1 MKGQFTMT
9 HIYPRTVQSRR
20 RFLPALAAALVGGAL
35 LVGCDSGSGGPK
47 VTTDYAPNTN
57 FAQYHTYAFQ
67 PGRIM
72 TKFGAND
79 PNNTLLNNRI
89 QDAVAEALPAK
100 GLTATTQN
108 PDLVVT
114 YIAGAQN
121 KKEIEDLGPQVYN
134 GPYFGQGFFFRP
146 YGAWWDTG
154 FDRYYV
160 NNYTQGTLILDFVD
174 PRTKQLVWRAYVS
187 NKINSNGP
195 VDQKAVDAAV
205 NAALKQYTPKA
216 KGK

>member
-1 MKGQFTMT
+1 MT
-9 HIYPRTVQSRR
+9 VNPLPTLRSRR
-20 RFLPALAAALVGGAL
+20 RFLPALATALIGGAL
-35 LVGCDSGSGGPK
+35 LVGCNSSDGPK

-89 QDAVAEALPAK
+89 QAAVDASLPAK
-100 GLTATTQN
+100 GLTSTTQN

-121 KKEIEDLGPQVYN
+121 KQEIESMGPQVYD
-134 GPYFGQGFFFRP
+134 GPYFGRGFLFRP
-146 YGAWWDTG
+146 YGAWWDQG
-154 FDRYYV
+154 FDNYYV
-160 NNYTQGTLILDFVD
+160 NSYTQGTLILDFVD

-187 NKINSNGP
+187 SKINSNGP
-195 VDQKAVDAAV
+195 VDQKAIDSAV
-205 NAALKQYTPKA
+205 SAALKQYPPKP
-216 KGK
+216 KK

>member
-1 MKGQFTMT
+1 MKHASFQP
-9 HIYPRTVQSRR
+9 ISR
-20 RFLPALAAALVGGAL
+20 RFLPALATALVGGTL
-35 LVGCDSGSGGPK
+35 LVGCNSGDGPK

-72 TKFGAND
+72 TRLGAND

-89 QDAVAEALPAK
+89 QTAVAEALPAE
-100 GLTATTQN
+100 GLTPTTQN

-121 KKEIEDLGPQVYN
+121 KQEIENMGPQVYD
-134 GPYFGQGFFFRP
+134 GPYFGPGFFFRP
-146 YGAWWDTG
+146 YGAWWDQG
-154 FDRYYV
+154 FDNYYV
-160 NNYTQGTLILDFVD
+160 QNYTQGTLILDFVD

-187 NKINSNGP
+187 NKINSTGP
-195 VDQKAVDAAV
+195 VDQKTIDAAV
-205 NAALKQYTPKA
+205 KAALKQYPPKP
-216 KGK
+216 KTK

>member
-1 MKGQFTMT
+1 MT
-9 HIYPRTVQSRR
+9 PDSSRPARSRR
-20 RFLPALAAALVGGAL
+20 LFLPALAAALLGGAL
-35 LVGCDSGSGGPK
+35 LVGCNSDDGPK
-47 VTTDYAPNTN
+47 VTTDSAPNAN

-89 QDAVAEALPAK
+89 QAAVASVLPEK
-100 GLTATTQN
+100 GLTASTQN

-121 KKEIEDLGPQVYN
+121 KQQIEDLGPQVYD
-134 GPYFGQGFFFRP
+134 GAYFGRGFFFRP
-146 YGAWWDTG
+146 EGAWWNRGYDN
-154 FDRYYV
+154 YYV
-160 NNYTQGTLILDFVD
+160 NTYTQGTLILDFVD

-187 NKINSNGP
+187 SKINSSGP
-195 VDQKAVDAAV
+195 VDQKTIDSAV
-205 NAALKQYTPKA
+205 NAALKQYPPKP
-216 KGK
+216 KR

>member
-1 MKGQFTMT
+1 MT
-9 HIYPRTVQSRR
+9 ANPLPTPRSRR
-20 RFLPALAAALVGGAL
+20 RFLPALAAALIGGAL
-35 LVGCDSGSGGPK
+35 LVGCNSSDGPK

-89 QDAVAEALPAK
+89 QAAVASALPEK
-100 GLTATTQN
+100 GLNPTTQN
-108 PDLVVT
+108 PDLVIT

-121 KKEIEDLGPQVYN
+121 KQQIEDLGPQVYD
-134 GPYFGQGFFFRP
+134 GAYFGRGFFFRP
-146 YGAWWDTG
+146 EGAWWDNG

-160 NNYTQGTLILDFVD
+160 NSYTQGTLILDFVD

-187 NKINSNGP
+187 SRINSDGP
-195 VDQKAVDAAV
+195 VDQKAIDSAV
-205 NAALKQYTPKA
+205 NAALKQYPPKP
-216 KGK
+216 KK

>member
-1 MKGQFTMT
+1 MT
-9 HIYPRTVQSRR
+9 PAYLPTARSRR
-20 RFLPALAAALVGGAL
+20 RLIPALAAALLGGAL
-35 LVGCDSGSGGPK
+35 LAGCNSGDGPK
-47 VTTDYAPNTN
+47 VTTDFAPNTH

-89 QDAVAEALPAK
+89 QDAVAAALPEK
-100 GLTATTQN
+100 GLTPTTQN

-121 KKEIEDLGPQVYN
+121 KQEIEDLGPQVYD
-134 GPYFGQGFFFRP
+134 GPYFGSGFSFRP
-146 YGAWWDTG
+146 GGAWWNSG

-160 NNYTQGTLILDFVD
+160 NSYTQGTLILDFVD

-187 NKINSNGP
+187 NKINSSGL
-195 VDQKAVDAAV
+195 VDQKTIDSAV
-205 NAALKQYTPKA
+205 NAALKQYPPEPKR
-216 KGK
+216 

>member
-1 MKGQFTMT
+1 MT
-9 HIYPRTVQSRR
+9 LAFSHTARSRR

-72 TKFGAND
+72 TRFGAND
-79 PNNTLLNNRI
+79 TNNTLLNNRI
-89 QDAVAEALPAK
+89 QSAVAAALPQE
-100 GLTATTQN
+100 GLTPTTQN

-121 KKEIEDLGPQVYN
+121 KQQIEDLGPQVYD
-134 GPYFGQGFFFRP
+134 GPYFGQGFFFHP
-146 YGAWWDTG
+146 AGAWWNPG
-154 FDRYYV
+154 YDRYYV
-160 NNYTQGTLILDFVD
+160 DNYTQGTLILDFVD

-187 NKINSNGP
+187 NKINSSGP
-195 VDQKAVDAAV
+195 VDQKMVDAAV
-205 NAALKQYTPKA
+205 TAALKQYPPKP
-216 KGK
+216 KTK